1 MNPRPVLLAALLAA
15 PLLAPAQ
22 SPEPP
27 AAELD
32 AAQLEALLL
41 GGKPLAV
48 VDARSESEY
57 VAAHVPGALGIPAA
71 RTREEAGRLPADKTV
86 PVVFY
91 CRGPACPLARK
102 GATEAW
108 RLGHRTILIYPG
120 GLPDWKAKGKA
131 VATGAEPGKLAAAP
145 K

>member
-1 MNPRPVLLAALLAA
+1 MNSRSVLLAALLAA
-15 PLLAPAQ
+15 PLLTLAQ
-22 SPEPP
+22 ASSEPP
-27 AAELD
+27 AAEVD

-48 VDARSESEY
+48 VDARTDGEY
-57 VAAHVPGALGIPAA
+57 EKGHVPGAIWIPAA
-71 RTREEAGRLPADKTV
+71 RTREEAGKLPADKTV

-108 RLGHRTILIYPG
+108 RLGHKTVLIYPG
-120 GLPDWKAKGKA
+120 GLPDWKAKGKP
-131 VATGAEPGKLAAAP
+131 VATGPAPGSLK
-145 K
+145 